1 MSAKQQRQAALQQI
15 LRETVVH
22 SQAELQARLR
32 QRHIRVSQATLSRD
46 IKELGL
52 IKTPLQDQRYRY
64 AMPEEKVQE
73 RRYDR
78 LQLAFAHFVRCY
90 DHAGHLLVV
99 KTSPGTA
106 HAVAVDLDAMQWDD
120 IVGTIAGDDTILV
133 VTRSARAVRRLHER
147 FQALWGQNDQDDNGK
162 ER

>member
-1 MSAKQQRQAALQQI
+1 MSTKQQRQAALQQI
-15 LRETVVH
+15 LRETVVR
-22 SQAELQARLR
+22 SQAELQAKLQ
-32 QRHIRVSQATLSRD
+32 QRHMRVSQATLSRD

-64 AMPEEKVQE
+64 TMPEEKVQE

-78 LQLAFAHFVRCY
+78 LRLTFAHFVRGY
-90 DHAGHLLVV
+90 DHASHLVVV

-106 HAVAVDLDAMQWDD
+106 HAVAVDLDAMQWED

-133 VTRSARAVRRLHER
+133 VTRSARAVRRLYER
-147 FQALWGQNDQDDNGK
+147 FQALMGQDEQSDRGK
-162 ER
+162 EA